1 MAKVEAS
8 IAENYSLINHGR
20 QRYELEE
27 NLLTTRE
34 EDLGKEPHRQR
45 YYNKTIKNETA
56 LYKQLAYGA
65 MVE

>member
-20 QRYELEE
+20 QRFELEE

-34 EDLGKEPHRQR
+34 EDMGKEPHRQR